1 MVIRS
6 VTNMHLTHE
15 DHMLVIAKNAMIVSR
30 HKDPCAQVCA
40 RLCVR
45 VILGFAYGFY
55 SFVMHPYS
63 FMFGWLVVLSLKAI
77 LDSISFYIRG
87 RKKEEKR

>member
-1 MVIRS
+1 
-6 VTNMHLTHE
+6 MHLTHE
-15 DHMLVIAKNAMIVSR
+15 GHMLVIAKNAIIVSS
-30 HKDPCAQVCA
+30 HNNPCAQVSA
-40 RLCVR
+40 RLCAR
-45 VILGFAYGFY
+45 VILGFAFGFY
-55 SFVMHPYS
+55 SFVVHPYS